1 MAIRLPSLP
10 IFGTSGAAVER
21 EDDGHSWAADI
32 VVGLAVMLGL
42 WLVLQLG
49 RRMAGP
55 IANVPVPST
64 LSTSPS
70 QLPYYAARSLL
81 RMFAALAASTVF
93 ALVYG
98 YIAARSRRAEKVL
111 VPLLDI
117 LQSVPILGFLS
128 ITLTFWLALV
138 PGREFGVELAS
149 IFAIFTSQA
158 WNMAFAFYQSV
169 SSEPRD
175 FDEVARMLKL
185 TKWQRFWKLDV
196 PNGMIPLVWNGM
208 MSFGGGWFFLIAS
221 EVIAV
226 NNNVYA
232 LPGIGSFVAAASERQ
247 EMNMI
252 LLAILVMILMVVLVN
267 FVFWRPITA
276 WAEKFRTGDT
286 QITHQRSLVLDL
298 LRRSVI
304 PTSAAAAFAPIA
316 VGLDRITRPF
326 GITDK
331 PLHVNV
337 QRRRIG
343 DIIALVIGGALL
355 IWGVIQMLTYLQNNA
370 GLSEFINAI
379 GLGFITFARVVVLLI
394 IGTLIWVPVGIWI
407 GLNPKV
413 TRFAQPVIQVLAS
426 FPANFLFP
434 FAVLIMLRFHIP
446 VGIGGIFL
454 MALGAQWYILFNVVA
469 GAAAIPG
476 DLKEVATDL
485 HMSTW
490 QRWKKIYLPAVF
502 PSWVTGAIAAAGGA
516 WNASIIAEV
525 VSYGDTTMIAR
536 GLGSYITEATTVGNM
551 AQTLIGVIIMSVFVV
566 GLNKL
571 LWRRLYNLAEKRFSL
586 AQQ

>member
-1 MAIRLPSLP
+1 MAIRMPTLP
-10 IFGTSGAAVER
+10 IFGTSEAGVE
-21 EDDGHSWAADI
+21 DSDNHSWKADI
-32 VVGLAVMLGL
+32 AVGLAVMLGL
-42 WLVLQLG
+42 WLVVILG
-49 RRMAGP
+49 RRMSGP
-55 IANVPVPST
+55 ITDVVTPAT
-64 LSTSPS
+64 LSTSPWM
-70 QLPYYAARSLL
+70 LPYYAARSLL
-81 RMFAALAASTVF
+81 RMFLALAASTVF

-169 SSEPRD
+169 KSEPRD
-175 FDEVARMLKL
+175 YDEVARMLKL

-196 PNGMIPLVWNGM
+196 PYGMIPLVWNGM

-226 NNNVYA
+226 NNDLYA
-232 LPGIGSFVAAASERQ
+232 LPGIGSFVEAASQRQ

-252 LLAILVMILMVVLVN
+252 LLAIAVMILMVVLVN
-267 FVFWRPITA
+267 FLFWRPITA

-286 QITHQRSLVLDL
+286 QTTQQRSLVLDL

-304 PTSAAAAFAPIA
+304 PASAAAAFAPIA
-316 VGLDRITRPF
+316 RGLDKATRPL
-326 GITDK
+326 GITDR
-331 PLHVNV
+331 PLRVNI
-337 QRRRIG
+337 QQRRIG
-343 DIIALVIGGALL
+343 DIIAIVIGGALL
-355 IWGVIQMLTYLQNNA
+355 LFGVIRMLQYLQANA
-370 GLSEFINAI
+370 GLGEFIHAF
-379 GLGFITFARVVVLLI
+379 GLGWITFARVAVLLI
-394 IGTLIWVPVGIWI
+394 LATLIWVPVGIWI

-413 TRFAQPVIQVLAS
+413 TRIMQPVVQVLAS

-434 FAVLIMLRFHIP
+434 FAVLIMLAWHIP

-454 MALGAQWYILFNVVA
+454 MALGAQWYILFNVIA

-485 HMSTW
+485 NMSTW
-490 QRWKKIYLPAVF
+490 QRWRRIYLPAVF
-502 PSWVTGAIAAAGGA
+502 PGWVTGAIAAAGGA

-525 VSYGDTTMIAR
+525 VSYGDTRLVAR

-551 AQTLIGVIIMSVFVV
+551 AETLIGVIIMSLFVV
-566 GLNKL
+566 GLNKI
-571 LWRRLYNLAEKRFSL
+571 LWRRLYNLAEKRFAI
-586 AQQ
+586 AQ